1 MIHLSDEQ
9 LYNLAE
15 LTMEMQP
22 YNEEEIEQMGH
33 LKECE
38 DCYNKF
44 CCMLALLEVTEESGF
59 MVLSE
64 IYGEAAKTVS
74 NMSKNVLAVVKVARD
89 KIDKAKSV
97 IMEQIEGVE
106 SIFQF
111 EPSFAFATRGLEG
124 ENITVSKLEDIEDE
138 KTFLVFDGEKSELYV
153 QFNLKHIELDNLK
166 VFIESK
172 GGERLNIPVEKNGNL
187 VCGIMKNIP
196 EDNFEIYIEKT
207 DL

>member
-1 MIHLSDEQ
+1 MIHLNDEQ

-22 YNEEEIEQMGH
+22 YNEEETEQMEH

-44 CCMLALLEVTEESGF
+44 CCTLALLEVTEESGF

-74 NMSKNVLAVVKVARD
+74 NMSKNILAVVKVVRD

-97 IMEQIEGVE
+97 IMEQIESVE

-111 EPSFAFATRGLEG
+111 EPSFAFATRGMEG
-124 ENITVSKLEDIEDE
+124 ENVTVSKLEDIEDE
-138 KTFLVFDGEKSELYV
+138 KTFLVFDGEKGELFV
-153 QFNLKHIELDNLK
+153 QVNIKNMEHKNLK
-166 VFIESK
+166 VFVEFER
-172 GGERLNIPVEKNGNL
+172 GERLNIPVEKNGNL
-187 VCGIMKNIP
+187 VCGIVKNIP
-196 EDNFEIYIEKT
+196 EGNFEIYIEKT